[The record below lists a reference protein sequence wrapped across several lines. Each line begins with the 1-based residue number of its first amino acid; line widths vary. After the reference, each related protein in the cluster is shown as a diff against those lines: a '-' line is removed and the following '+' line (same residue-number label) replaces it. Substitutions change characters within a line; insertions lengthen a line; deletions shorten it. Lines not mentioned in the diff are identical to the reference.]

1 MNQTSAEPSPSN
13 PSGSSS
19 LRVLP
24 SVCALDC
31 PDACA
36 LLIEVD
42 GDRVVRLTGNPD
54 HPITQGFA
62 CVKTARYPERQEQS
76 DRLLQ
81 PMRRVGA
88 KGEGKFE
95 VISWQTAID
104 EISCRLRKI
113 IDEYSGQ
120 SILPYCYAGTMGVIQ
135 GDTPKAFFRAIGAL
149 ELDQTICAT
158 TGGAAWEANYGPN
171 KISTDP
177 EDLIEAKYIVL
188 WGINVLRSNSH
199 LAPILKAAR
208 KRGAKILHIDP
219 YRNETSRFADEHW
232 QIRVGTDAALAL
244 AIGREILAQ
253 GWENRDYLQSHASGL
268 DEYRKACEPWTL
280 ERAAQFCDVPL
291 SSLRIMVEAFA
302 KSDPSF
308 IKVGYGMT
316 RNEGGGNAL
325 RAITLLPALLGS
337 WTKLGGGAALSA
349 SGAFQLNRREITGED
364 LIAPTTRHV
373 NMNCLASELLNANKK
388 HHSNAE
394 TGSSNQA
401 SLSNQAS
408 ADEMIRSLIVFN
420 SNPAAV
426 APDSRRVREG
436 LAREDL
442 FTVVLEHFQTDTA
455 DYADYLLPATTFLE
469 HPDVYTSYGHY
480 YLQYA
485 DAVVKPRGQARTN
498 RWIFQQLALAM
509 QIDAPALYWDEA
521 TLIDKMLASENPWLK
536 GIDREQL
543 TLKKSIKL
551 QLPKPFLPYADGSHF
566 PDKKIRF
573 SPPPAQLD
581 FEEQPCDQ
589 YPLRLISPPGD
600 FVVNTTMGNVPSI
613 LKLAGGEPSVLIH
626 PADAQKYGITASK
639 PTRITSRY
647 GQIDRKTIIS
657 DDAKEGVVISVG
669 QWWPKLSPDRKS
681 LNDLTSERLTD
692 LGGGSTFGNPVV
704 HIGPAC

>member
-1 MNQTSAEPSPSN
+1 MSTNSNATKPTPSK
-13 PSGSSS
+13 
-19 LRVLP
+19 LKVLP

-36 LLIEVD
+36 LHIQVD
-42 GDRVVRLTGNPD
+42 GDRVVGLTGDPQ

-76 DRLLQ
+76 DRLLV
-81 PMRRVGA
+81 PMRRVGK

-95 VISWQTAID
+95 PITWDIALD
-104 EISCRLRKI
+104 EIADKLRSI
-113 IDEYSGQ
+113 LSNHTGQ
-120 SILPYCYAGTMGVIQ
+120 AILPYNYAGTMGVFQ

-177 EDLIEAKYIVL
+177 EDLIHARTIVL

-208 KRGAKILHIDP
+208 KQGAKILHIDP

-253 GWENRDYLQSHASGL
+253 GWEDKSYLQAHAVGL
-268 DEYRKACEPWTL
+268 EEYRQACEPWTL
-280 ERAAQFCDVPL
+280 ERASEYCDLNLALLKKFVYDY
-291 SSLRIMVEAFA
+291 S
-302 KSDPSF
+302 KSTPSF

-325 RAITLLPALLGS
+325 RAITLLPALIGA
-337 WTKLGGGAALSA
+337 WKHLGGGAALST
-349 SGAFQLNRREITGED
+349 SGAFQLNRHEITGGNR
-364 LIAPTTRHV
+364 LIANARHV
-373 NMNCLASELLNANKK
+373 NMNCLASELLDP
-388 HHSNAE
+388 
-394 TGSSNQA
+394 NQ
-401 SLSNQAS
+401 SL
-408 ADEMIRSLIVFN
+408 RSLIVYN

-426 APDSRRVREG
+426 APDSSRVRQG
-436 LAREDL
+436 LSRDDL

-469 HPDVYTSYGHY
+469 HADIYTSYGHY

-485 DAVVKPRGQARTN
+485 DPVVRARGQAKTN
-498 RWIFQQLALAM
+498 RWVFQQLALRLGL
-509 QIDAPALYWDEA
+509 DVPELHWDENQ
-521 TLIDKMLASENPWLK
+521 LLDQLLASDNPWLH
-536 GIDREQL
+536 GITRENLIQE
-543 TLKKSIKL
+543 KSIKL
-551 QLPKPFLPYADGSHF
+551 RLPEPFLPYADGSNF
-566 PDKKIRF
+566 EDKKIRF
-573 SPPPAQLD
+573 SPPPQQLQ
-581 FEEQPCDQ
+581 FEEEPCEQ
-589 YPLRLISPPGD
+589 FPLRLISPPGAV
-600 FVVNTTMGNVPSI
+600 VVNTTMGNVPSI
-613 LKLAGGEPSVLIH
+613 LKIAGGEPTILIH
-626 PADAQKYGITASK
+626 PLDAERYGITNSQRI
-639 PTRITSRY
+639 RITSRY
-647 GQIDRKTIIS
+647 GEICRKAVVT
-657 DDAKEGVVISVG
+657 DDAKQGVVISVG
-669 QWWPKLSPDRKS
+669 QWWPKLSPDKKS

-704 HIGPAC
+704 RIAPAS

>member
-1 MNQTSAEPSPSN
+1 MELIMSTTSNATTQPPSK
-13 PSGSSS
+13 
-19 LRVLP
+19 LKVLP

-36 LLIEVD
+36 LHIQVE
-42 GDRVVRLTGNPD
+42 GDRVVGLTGDPQ

-76 DRLLQ
+76 DRLLV
-81 PMRRVGA
+81 PMRRIGK

-95 VISWQTAID
+95 PITWDIALD
-104 EISCRLRKI
+104 EIAGKLRTI
-113 IDEYSGQ
+113 LSTYTGQ
-120 SILPYCYAGTMGVIQ
+120 AVLPYNYAGTMGVFQ

-158 TGGAAWEANYGPN
+158 TGGVAWEANYGPN

-177 EDLIEAKYIVL
+177 EDVIHARTIIL

-253 GWENRDYLQSHASGL
+253 GWEDKNYLQAHAIGL
-268 DEYRKACEPWTL
+268 EDYRQACEPWTL
-280 ERAAQFCDVPL
+280 ERAAEYCDLDLNCLKNFVHDY
-291 SSLRIMVEAFA
+291 A
-302 KSDPSF
+302 KSTPSF

-325 RAITLLPALLGS
+325 RAITLLPALTGA
-337 WTKLGGGAALSA
+337 WKQLGGGAALST
-349 SGAFQLNRREITGED
+349 SGAFQLNRHEVTGGQR
-364 LIAPTTRHV
+364 LSPTARHV
-373 NMNCLASELLNANKK
+373 NMNCLASELLDP
-388 HHSNAE
+388 
-394 TGSSNQA
+394 NQ
-401 SLSNQAS
+401 S
-408 ADEMIRSLIVFN
+408 IRSLIVYN

-426 APDSRRVREG
+426 APDSARVRAG
-436 LAREDL
+436 LSRDEL

-469 HPDVYTSYGHY
+469 HADIYTSYGHY

-485 DAVVKPRGQARTN
+485 DPVVRARGQAKTN
-498 RWIFQQLALAM
+498 RWIFQQLALRLGL
-509 QIDAPALYWDEA
+509 DVPELHWDENQ
-521 TLIDKMLASENPWLK
+521 LLDQLLASDNPWLQ
-536 GIDREQL
+536 GITRENLIQE
-543 TLKKSIKL
+543 KSIKL
-551 QLPKPFLPYADGSHF
+551 RLPEPFLPYADGSNF
-566 PDKKIRF
+566 EDKKIRF
-573 SPPPAQLD
+573 SPPPHQLQ
-581 FEEQPCDQ
+581 FEEQPCEQ
-589 YPLRLISPPGD
+589 FPLRLISPPGAV
-600 FVVNTTMGNVPSI
+600 VVNTTMGNVPSI
-613 LKLAGGEPSVLIH
+613 LKIAGGEPTILIH
-626 PADAQKYGITASK
+626 PLDAERFGINDSQ
-639 PTRITSRY
+639 RICITSRY
-647 GQIDRKTIIS
+647 GEICRKAVVTE
-657 DDAKEGVVISVG
+657 DAKQGVVISVG
-669 QWWPKLSPDRKS
+669 QWWPKLSPDKKS

-704 HIGPAC
+704 RIAPLT